1 MFSVKV
7 DEFGCQVSFQNEY
20 LSQIASVHQQTTH
33 RNIWYIKDFW
43 LLLQAHRC
51 ELQLNVISARV
62 RDLKVRLARALQ
74 KDKQGLAYSFQMQL
88 NTAEGVKT
96 MYTESLARKLIKLQR
111 LEAYSL

>member
-1 MFSVKV
+1 MFLVKV
-7 DEFGCQVSFQNEY
+7 DDFGCQVSFQNEN
-20 LSQIASVHQQTTH
+20 LSQTASVHQQTTH